1 MKLSF
6 DFDRTGLED
15 IKIILHISPTTSILL
30 HYEQSIFKDGSV
42 GEIKCNLITL

>member
-30 HYEQSIFKDGSV
+30 HYEQSIFKDGWLKRLSV
-42 GEIKCNLITL
+42 I